1 MRSKGPPIAKITRP
15 GADGIFVRRRLF
27 RLIDKGLGFPITWVT
42 GPPGSGKTALIA
54 SYIESGRWPSLWYQI
69 DERDADIASFF
80 YYMGLAA
87 KKASPQKRKPMPLLT
102 SEYSAGIP
110 AFTRRYFE
118 EFYLRLNPSNFSG
131 RNPSAHSLGRGNP
144 RPIPSGK
151 KGFVVVFDD
160 YQNVPL
166 HSGFH
171 EMIAHGLDMI
181 PEGVHVFI
189 LSRNEAPPHLSRL
202 RANHKISFLGWDEI
216 RFTLEESKEMVRTE
230 GQGKISKEIL
240 LKLHKE
246 TEGWAA
252 GLVLILLGSRLGKM
266 DYQLTRRFPTKEIYD
281 YFAAEI
287 FEKVEKETQKFLVV
301 TAVLPR
307 MTVRMAERLTGIS
320 DSKQLLTQLS
330 ENHYFT
336 EKYLE
341 NDPDYQ
347 YHPLFREFLLS
358 RMESLFRSDEIR
370 SIRREAALLL
380 EESGRLE
387 EAAALFRDAGDC
399 DGLIRLITSQAQ
411 SLLSQGRNKILEEWI
426 GTLPKDVREK
436 RPWLLY
442 WLGLCK
448 QPFNPAE
455 SRAHFEQAF
464 QLFQGEKD
472 IPGAFLAWSA
482 AVDTIVF
489 EWNDFTLLDHW
500 IKWLDE
506 RLLRDPSFPSPE
518 IEARVASSMTGAL
531 LYRQPYH
538 PDIRKWIERSLS
550 LCREIDN
557 TNLQMQAYLYAVNYY
572 AWIGD
577 LANCSIMAEE
587 IRKTARSMTA
597 SPLLVLTWKWI
608 EALIYNRTTGSWEM
622 ALKSVSDGLEVAEKN
637 GVHVW
642 DQMLFS
648 QAVYASLNKGDM
660 AMAGEFLKKMEAT
673 LEKGR
678 RHSLC
683 QYHYL
688 EAWYHLLIGDSS
700 RASLSAGT
708 ALRLADETGMY
719 FTKTLCSLLMA
730 QVLYENGEQTKASAQ
745 LSSAKERVSQ
755 LGSPMLEY
763 MCSIKEAQFALD
775 REPGDAGTEEQGLEA
790 LRRSMELGR
799 KHGYLNLFPW
809 WQPSV
814 IGRLCAKALAKG
826 IEADYVQDLIRTHQL
841 FPDDPPFDIE
851 DWPWPVKIYTLG
863 NFELLKDGKPLQ
875 FSGKVQKK
883 PLLMLKALI
892 ARGGKDVREDHL
904 ADLLWPDADGD
915 QAHSAFTTTLFR
927 LRRLIG
933 SEKAIEVLEG
943 KATLNPRYVWVDAW
957 AFERTFSRA
966 EDLWKNRTFPTV

>member
-1 MRSKGPPIAKITRP
+1 VARSRSLFVATPP
-15 GADGIFVRRRLF
+15 
-27 RLIDKGLGFPITWVT
+27 LIL
-42 GPPGSGKTALIA
+42 
-54 SYIESGRWPSLWYQI
+54 
-69 DERDADIASFF
+69 
-80 YYMGLAA
+80 
-87 KKASPQKRKPMPLLT
+87 
-102 SEYSAGIP
+102 
-110 AFTRRYFE
+110 
-118 EFYLRLNPSNFSG
+118 
-131 RNPSAHSLGRGNP
+131 P
-144 RPIPSGK
+144 RVK
-151 KGFVVVFDD
+151 
-160 YQNVPL
+160 
-166 HSGFH
+166 
-171 EMIAHGLDMI
+171 HG
-181 PEGVHVFI
+181 
-189 LSRNEAPPHLSRL
+189 
-202 RANHKISFLGWDEI
+202 
-216 RFTLEESKEMVRTE
+216 
-230 GQGKISKEIL
+230 
-240 LKLHKE
+240 
-246 TEGWAA
+246 A
-252 GLVLILLGSRLGKM
+252 GLL
-266 DYQLTRRFPTKEIYD
+266 
-281 YFAAEI
+281 
-287 FEKVEKETQKFLVV
+287 
-301 TAVLPR
+301 
-307 MTVRMAERLTGIS
+307 
-320 DSKQLLTQLS
+320 
-330 ENHYFT
+330 
-336 EKYLE
+336 
-341 NDPDYQ
+341 
-347 YHPLFREFLLS
+347 
-358 RMESLFRSDEIR
+358 
-370 SIRREAALLL
+370 
-380 EESGRLE
+380 
-387 EAAALFRDAGDC
+387 
-399 DGLIRLITSQAQ
+399 
-411 SLLSQGRNKILEEWI
+411 
-426 GTLPKDVREK
+426 
-436 RPWLLY
+436 
-442 WLGLCK
+442 
-448 QPFNPAE
+448 
-455 SRAHFEQAF
+455 RAHFEQAF

-472 IPGAFLAWSA
+472 TSGAFLAWSA

-500 IKWLDE
+500 IEWLDE

-538 PDIRKWIERSLS
+538 SDIRKWIERSLS

-557 TNLQMQAYLYAVNYY
+557 TNLQMQAYLYSVNYY

-577 LANCSIMAEE
+577 LANCSTMAEE
-587 IRKTARSMTA
+587 IRKTAQSMTA

-683 QYHYL
+683 QYYYL
-688 EAWYHLLIGDSS
+688 EAWRHLLVGNPS
-700 RASLSAGT
+700 RAALSAET
-708 ALRLADETGMY
+708 ASRLADETGMY

-814 IGRLCAKALAKG
+814 IGRLCAKALAEG

-841 FPDDPPFDIE
+841 FPDEPPFDIE

-892 ARGGKDVREDHL
+892 AQGGKDVREDHL

-957 AFERTFSRA
+957 AFERTFTRA
-966 EDLWKNRTFPTV
+966 EDLWKNRHPHRHEEEEGQLVDKAMALYKGHFLQVDEKQSWSAFYRERLRNKFFRIMMRHGDNLQEQGQWNKALEYYQRVLDVDELSEETYRRLMVCFQKLGHPSEAISAYRRCRNILASNLGIAPSPQTEAIYRSLLLNRKP